1 MMTTKQSLMNEA
13 DLNLRALSSSL
24 KRFLDMEN
32 PEDTGW
38 ATQDLLITLEG
49 TKDKLQAL
57 RAMVRQDEHIETK
70 WWRK

>member
-13 DLNLRALSSSL
+13 DLSLRALSSSL
-24 KRFLDMEN
+24 NRFLDMEN

-38 ATQDLLITLEG
+38 ATQVLLITLEE

-57 RAMVRQDEHIETK
+57 RAMVRQDDHIETK

>member
-13 DLNLRALSSSL
+13 DLNLRAMASSL
-24 KRFLDMEN
+24 KRLLDMEN
-32 PEDTGW
+32 PEDTGC
-38 ATQDLLITLEG
+38 ATQDLLVTLEK
-49 TKDKLQAL
+49 TRDKLRAL

>member
-1 MMTTKQSLMNEA
+1 MMTTKQSLMNAA
-13 DLNLRALSSSL
+13 DLNLRAMSSSL
-24 KRFLDMEN
+24 ERLFDMEN

-38 ATQDLLITLEG
+38 ATQDLLVTLEK
-49 TKDKLQAL
+49 TRDKLQAL

>member
-13 DLNLRALSSSL
+13 DLSLRALSSSL
-24 KRFLDMEN
+24 KRLLDMEN

-38 ATQDLLITLEG
+38 ATQDLLVTLEG

-57 RAMVRQDEHIETK
+57 RAMIRQDEPIETK

>member
-13 DLNLRALSSSL
+13 DLNLRAMASSL
-24 KRFLDMEN
+24 KRLLDMEN
-32 PEDTGW
+32 PEDTGC
-38 ATQDLLITLEG
+38 ATQDLLVTLEG
-49 TKDKLQAL
+49 TRAKLRAL

>member
-13 DLNLRALSSSL
+13 DLSLRALSSSL
-24 KRFLDMEN
+24 KRLLDMEN

-38 ATQDLLITLEG
+38 ATQDLLETLEG

-57 RAMVRQDEHIETK
+57 RAMIRQDEPIETK